1 MPRICVF
8 CGSSHGARDA
18 YGDAARRT
26 GAAIARRGLG
36 LVYGGGSVGLMGEL
50 ANAALAARG
59 EVIGVIPEALL
70 EREKAHP
77 EVTELHVVGT
87 MHERKALMAQLA
99 DAFLALPGGYGT
111 LEELFEVLT
120 WAQLGL
126 HRKPFGLLEV
136 DGYYGPLLTMLD
148 HAVAEGFVLP
158 HQRDLVIHA
167 QDPEEVIE
175 ALLTHRPPSTE
186 QVIGPAET

>member
-8 CGSSHGARDA
+8 CGSSRGARSA
-18 YGDAARRT
+18 YAEAARRT
-26 GAAIARRGLG
+26 GAAIARHGLG
-36 LVYGGGSVGLMGEL
+36 LVYGGGSIGLMGEV
-50 ANAALAARG
+50 ANAALAEGG

-77 EVTELHVVGT
+77 EVTALHVVDT
-87 MHERKALMAQLA
+87 MHERKALMAELA

-126 HRKPFGLLEV
+126 HRKPFALLEV
-136 DGYYGPLLTMLD
+136 DGYYAPLLALLD
-148 HAVAEGFVLP
+148 HAVAEGFVQP
-158 HQRDLVIHA
+158 RQRDLVRDGH
-167 QDPEEVIE
+167 DPEEVIRL
-175 ALLTHRPPSTE
+175 LLTHTPPPTE
-186 QVIGPAET
+186 QVIGPEET